1 MKVKDPKLLEL
12 PAPVRTRVYFYSTY
26 NGEIFEHSGIIVS
39 YTYTGRDLS
48 FMVNEE
54 RYISWHD
61 TKELGKTMFFSK
73 EEYEDRIKKILKE

>member
-1 MKVKDPKLLEL
+1 
-12 PAPVRTRVYFYSTY
+12 
-26 NGEIFEHSGIIVS
+26 
-39 YTYTGRDLS
+39 
-48 FMVNEE
+48 MVNEE